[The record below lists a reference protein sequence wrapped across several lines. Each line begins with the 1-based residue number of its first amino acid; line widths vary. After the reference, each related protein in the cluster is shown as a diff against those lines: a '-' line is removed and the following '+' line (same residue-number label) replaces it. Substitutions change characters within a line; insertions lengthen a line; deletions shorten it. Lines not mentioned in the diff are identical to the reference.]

1 MSYISLDPAA
11 PPTVPPRASGVG
23 FASPSASEKFD
34 TELPELHITTSIS
47 PAAPSG
53 SPSASRGKSALA
65 QQLSKLPGAFCEDMA
80 GLGIAAVSGA
90 AAAAVATASAGSSAA
105 GASFRMI
112 LMLMAALTA
121 VPNTAITVTSAAA
134 AAVASYGAA
143 IKASLADPHKRKLW
157 AVTIPS
163 PMDFMKHMDA
173 KFSTDVFTTS
183 ECKSVLA
190 SISAL
195 MTSSSTAKLYLQ
207 MAMLQMIDHGSV
219 KFTSSLNAYIT
230 KMTDLLFVTSA
241 VERHNFLVDHD
252 FIAANYNTN
261 HPDYNPPEMKT
272 RMKNK
277 LKELISAFIRLQDLF
292 SEVISARASLP
303 ATTAWQF
310 VCNMTKPLRGAICSV
325 TGSHY
330 HDRTYRLNKLI
341 IHYTLCVILYHE
353 FSELRANYMDHL
365 HAVGKLP
372 LCASDYTPL
381 TSESVGDDSSVLSS
395 EEA

>member
-1 MSYISLDPAA
+1 
-11 PPTVPPRASGVG
+11 V
-23 FASPSASEKFD
+23 
-34 TELPELHITTSIS
+34 
-47 PAAPSG
+47 
-53 SPSASRGKSALA
+53 

-80 GLGIAAVSGA
+80 GLGVAAVSSA
-90 AAAAVATASAGSSAA
+90 AAAAVATAAAGSSAA
-105 GASFRMI
+105 GASFSMI

-121 VPNTAITVTSAAA
+121 VPKTAITVTSAAA

-157 AVTIPS
+157 AVTTIPS
-163 PMDFMKHMDA
+163 PMDFMKHMET
-173 KFSTDVFTTS
+173 KFSTDFFTTS

-195 MTSSSTAKLYLQ
+195 MTSSSSAKLHLQ
-207 MAMLQMIDHGSV
+207 MGMLQMLDHGSV
-219 KFTSSLNAYIT
+219 KFTTSLNAYIT
-230 KMTDLLFVTSA
+230 KMTDLLFLTTA
-241 VERHNFLVDHD
+241 AERHTFLVEHD
-252 FIAANYNTN
+252 FIAADYNTN
-261 HPDYNPPEMKT
+261 HPDYNAQEMKA

-277 LKELISAFIRLQDLF
+277 LKQLISAFIRLQDLF
-292 SEVISARASLP
+292 SEVISARAALP

-353 FSELRANYMDHL
+353 FSELQANYMDHL
-365 HAVGKLP
+365 YAVGELP

-381 TSESVGDDSSVLSS
+381 TSESVGDDFSVLSS